1 MLEAAQKPLHGQT
14 KVSQLDGIGRLM
26 ALKSQFGL
34 SQDAFDSML
43 TVFGSM
49 LPEDHILPKTMYQ
62 AMKILSA
69 LKMPYEQ
76 IHSCPNECILFR
88 KEHEAETYC
97 PKCQNTWQSGLARSA
112 GQLLCRVLKS
122 WHSEKI

>member
-34 SQDAFDSML
+34 SRDAFDSML
-43 TVFGSM
+43 IVFGSM
-49 LPEDHILPKTMYQ
+49 LPENHILPKTIYL
-62 AMKILSA
+62 ATKILSV

-76 IHSCPNECILFR
+76 TD
-88 KEHEAETYC
+88 EAL
-97 PKCQNTWQSGLARSA
+97 PRAM
-112 GQLLCRVLKS
+112 
-122 WHSEKI
+122 I